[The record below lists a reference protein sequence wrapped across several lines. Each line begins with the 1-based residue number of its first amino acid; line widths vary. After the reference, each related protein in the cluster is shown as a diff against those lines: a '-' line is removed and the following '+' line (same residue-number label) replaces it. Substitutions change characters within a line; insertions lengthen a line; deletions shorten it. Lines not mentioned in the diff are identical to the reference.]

1 MRYMMMAISMFLAG
15 CETPPPHP
23 ATAPADI
30 PLASHPAVAARP
42 VVNCGALEGAWEGK
56 DPSGQYKV
64 LRRFGEGRLVHWS
77 QGRLGV
83 FRVAACTAAEITLKF
98 QGQNL
103 TVKYEL
109 HGDELTLTQ
118 ETPQGPLKMT
128 ARRLATV
135 PEELLL
141 RPVKLG
147 PASPVAADRLQQIQK
162 EFASRRKEDQRIRE
176 RFMDSPT
183 GVTRQDV
190 EEMQKIDG
198 DNTQYVK
205 KLVAEMGWI
214 DAGRFGREA
223 SNTAF
228 LIVQHSG
235 NLPLMLAALPE
246 IEKDVKAG
254 KADGQDFALLYD
266 RTQLSLGNPQRYGS
280 QIGQAGGKMVV
291 LPVENREKIDE
302 YRKSMGMMPL
312 ADYLKLFGVSI
323 DKVEFLQDD

>member
-135 PEELLL
+135 PACGDLFGILVAHAPGDRLTTGRRESDAAATATDLRHEIRHPRLLPREIEVLDNVVNELL
-141 RPVKLG
+141 
-147 PASPVAADRLQQIQK
+147 D
-162 EFASRRKEDQRIRE
+162 
-176 RFMDSPT
+176 
-183 GVTRQDV
+183 
-190 EEMQKIDG
+190 
-198 DNTQYVK
+198 
-205 KLVAEMGWI
+205 
-214 DAGRFGREA
+214 FG
-223 SNTAF
+223 
-228 LIVQHSG
+228 G
-235 NLPLMLAALPE
+235 
-246 IEKDVKAG
+246 
-254 KADGQDFALLYD
+254 
-266 RTQLSLGNPQRYGS
+266 
-280 QIGQAGGKMVV
+280 
-291 LPVENREKIDE
+291 
-302 YRKSMGMMPL
+302 
-312 ADYLKLFGVSI
+312 
-323 DKVEFLQDD
+323 